1 MERLWTFDRLAVTMR
16 RVDFLDPALAGQPG
30 RTGARRAR

>member
-30 RTGARRAR
+30 ARERGVRV